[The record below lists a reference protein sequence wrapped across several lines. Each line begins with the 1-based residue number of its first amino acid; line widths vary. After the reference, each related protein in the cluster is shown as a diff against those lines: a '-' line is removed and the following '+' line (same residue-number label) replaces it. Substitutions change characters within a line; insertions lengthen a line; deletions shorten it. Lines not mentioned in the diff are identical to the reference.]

1 MKNNLGRATNG
12 RYQILGITLL
22 ILIFMLALHWVTSA
36 LSDDPEIALALGEP
50 WEDMRHRS
58 SAKIGPAIPSNIGF
72 RMPKSDARLNFIDPQ
87 YGFVTPPARFF
98 AITFNKGKVD
108 NIRMSPQVEPLLLDD
123 ALKVVLDLQ
132 DQWRAQGWEAVT
144 PISSPPFADTP
155 GWRALFRDKN
165 KAGVTYWQAGDRY
178 QVLLGLN
185 RFKDNRNPE
194 QERYMIMLDLGS
206 LWIPKDDE

>member
-1 MKNNLGRATNG
+1 MNLRVQVAGR
-12 RYQILGITLL
+12 RQKFVF
-22 ILIFMLALHWVTSA
+22 ILIVISVLIVIRWVFQSFA
-36 LSDDPEIALALGEP
+36 ADPEIALVYGEQ
-50 WEDMRHRS
+50 WGNMRQRS

-123 ALKVVLDLQ
+123 ALKVVMDLQ
-132 DQWRAQGWEAVT
+132 DQWRAHGWVAVN

-155 GWRALFRDKN
+155 EWRALFRDKN
-165 KAGVTYWQAGDRY
+165 KVGVTYWQAGDRY
-178 QVLLGLN
+178 QVLLGFN
-185 RFKDNRNPE
+185 RFKDTRNLD

-206 LWIPKDDE
+206 PWIPKDVE